1 MGNVKLSLEVV
12 GFTDTKIKKFKEA
25 FNKVKIKKTK
35 DSHKVTIEYKKK
47 NSKIIIDY
55 AHTPDALKKILLAY
69 KIKKMKPSIL
79 FGCGG
84 DRDKS
89 KRKSMALIANKYAD
103 KIYITD
109 DNPRNENPS
118 KIRKNILK
126 YCSRA
131 MEVSDRRK
139 AIKLAIKELKMNE
152 NLKIID
158 KPFTFKRVAC

>member
-1 MGNVKLSLEVV
+1 MCIRDSIRVLS
-12 GFTDTKIKKFKEA
+12 
-25 FNKVKIKKTK
+25 KVTNP
-35 DSHKVTIEYKKK
+35 SGRLQTIEYKKK
-47 NSKIIIDY
+47 KSKIIIDY
-55 AHTPDALKKILLAY
+55 AHTPDALKKILIAY
-69 KIKKMKPSIL
+69 KFKKIKPAIL

-84 DRDKS
+84 NRDKS

-152 NLKIID
+152 ILIVAGKGHEKFQVLKNKTIKFD
-158 KPFTFKRVAC
+158 DFTVVKQLLN

>member
-1 MGNVKLSLEVV
+1 MNSEVSV
-12 GFTDTKIKKFKEA
+12 
-25 FNKVKIKKTK
+25 V
-35 DSHKVTIEYKKK
+35 VCVK
-47 NSKIIIDY
+47 NSEL
-55 AHTPDALKKILLAY
+55 TLKNCLESVKNNFPLELIVVDGGSNNVSL
-69 KIKKMKPSIL
+69 SI
-79 FGCGG
+79 
-84 DRDKS
+84 S
-89 KRKSMALIANKYAD
+89 NKYAD

-152 NLKIID
+152 ILIVAGKGHEKFQVLKNKTIKFD
-158 KPFTFKRVAC
+158 DFTVVKQLLN

>member
-1 MGNVKLSLEVV
+1 
-12 GFTDTKIKKFKEA
+12 
-25 FNKVKIKKTK
+25 
-35 DSHKVTIEYKKK
+35 
-47 NSKIIIDY
+47 
-55 AHTPDALKKILLAY
+55 
-69 KIKKMKPSIL
+69 MKPSIL

-152 NLKIID
+152 ILIVAGKGHEKFQVLKNKTIKFD
-158 KPFTFKRVAC
+158 DFTVVKELLN